1 MTTAE
6 VTFDPF
12 LGYLDPT
19 IDDSLTD
26 HRELREFCSPHNYD
40 SACNYLNLLLSQQG
54 YSTPL
59 IFNST
64 EVQDK
69 CNILNCIYDIL
80 DDRENDGKERRSLV
94 ETIQQMKRERAEL
107 ENQLAQAK
115 RNHQLAEKN
124 YAETRTKLEVNET
137 EQQKIRLQNQRLKE
151 EISKVK
157 HNLQYIKAQYANET
171 RRHEQDMTKIQD
183 RLLSMMNNRHQVN
196 VTTLDMSSHFATT
209 LDDASDND
217 QVVQIRKM
225 YTNLLDQ
232 TKDREIQARKE
243 CEELRT
249 CMIKL
254 YTGARHLLETQ
265 IQHFEET
272 QTKQRNTTDQVAQF
286 RLPLD
291 CGGQE
296 AIERVNDLLDRL
308 KQEWDYQITQ
318 QPQGYPEEEVTA
330 LQDQIVSLQ
339 EALTEL
345 AEEYE
350 EAKLRHEETTKI
362 YKRFEQGGFFD
373 TLYPTPQAAA
383 HMDSDDEDEDEM
395 IIDLID
401 DKPEKYSVLKQK
413 AMQEQRALSDSA
425 LALAKEREK
434 LEAERW
440 AFVEM
445 RRALEAQDILNDT
458 VPESQY
464 TIPSSGRSSFSTSMP
479 LRTGPYTQSIG
490 DVNRARKRQRSF
502 LGAPSGK

>member
-1 MTTAE
+1 
-6 VTFDPF
+6 
-12 LGYLDPT
+12 
-19 IDDSLTD
+19 
-26 HRELREFCSPHNYD
+26 
-40 SACNYLNLLLSQQG
+40 
-54 YSTPL
+54 
-59 IFNST
+59 
-64 EVQDK
+64 
-69 CNILNCIYDIL
+69 
-80 DDRENDGKERRSLV
+80 
-94 ETIQQMKRERAEL
+94 MKRERAEL
-107 ENQLAQAK
+107 ENQLTQAK

-124 YAETRTKLEVNET
+124 YAETKTKLEVNEI

-217 QVVQIRKM
+217 QVVQ
-225 YTNLLDQ
+225 
-232 TKDREIQARKE
+232 
-243 CEELRT
+243 
-249 CMIKL
+249 L

-265 IQHFEET
+265 IQHFEGT

-330 LQDQIVSLQ
+330 LQNQIASLQ

-350 EAKLRHEETTKI
+350 EAKVRYEETTKI

-413 AMQEQRALSDSA
+413 AMQEQRALSNSA

-458 VPESQY
+458 VPESHY